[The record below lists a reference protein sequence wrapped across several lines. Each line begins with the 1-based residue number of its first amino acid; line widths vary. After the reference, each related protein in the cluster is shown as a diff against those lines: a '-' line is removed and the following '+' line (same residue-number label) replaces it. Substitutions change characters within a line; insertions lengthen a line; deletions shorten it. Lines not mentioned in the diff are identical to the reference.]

1 MTLWEL
7 EEERARL
14 REQIVNLTFITL
26 GPDMASVRAMEHDSP
41 CRAFLN
47 HLEEGLEEQKA
58 RLRELDERIERASS
72 PIARVREV
80 SRSLLRALWFCAILT
95 LTVWLLAGTLLD
107 ELSSKALG
115 ASGLFLLIW
124 ALWAT
129 FSPDP

>member
-1 MTLWEL
+1 M
-7 EEERARL
+7 
-14 REQIVNLTFITL
+14 
-26 GPDMASVRAMEHDSP
+26 
-41 CRAFLN
+41 
-47 HLEEGLEEQKA
+47 
-58 RLRELDERIERASS
+58 DERIERASS